1 MNIDKFKAAYNES
14 RNGAN
19 GFYNHAL
26 NKLFMYSDG
35 VQECAEAG
43 CYWFLDILAT
53 ELPAAFKEHQGEY
66 LCVVTLHVKDSKATI
81 QGMFSDDDQAPY
93 KRIIDYTDMPDG
105 DWNFYV
111 QYEPGNGLV
120 MILPTEY

>member
-1 MNIDKFKAAYNES
+1 M
-14 RNGAN
+14 
-19 GFYNHAL
+19 
-26 NKLFMYSDG
+26 
-35 VQECAEAG
+35 
-43 CYWFLDILAT
+43 
-53 ELPAAFKEHQGEY
+53 
-66 LCVVTLHVKDSKATI
+66 VTLHVKDGKAVI
-81 QGMFSDDDQAPY
+81 RGMFSDDDQAPY